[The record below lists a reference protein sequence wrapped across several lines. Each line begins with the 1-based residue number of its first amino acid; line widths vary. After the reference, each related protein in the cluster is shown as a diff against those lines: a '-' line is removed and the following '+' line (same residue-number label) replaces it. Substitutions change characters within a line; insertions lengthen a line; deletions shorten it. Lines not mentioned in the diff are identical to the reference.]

1 MWRNLLRYQKL
12 MCAIYGVLLQNMFFA
27 IYAVLSRNR
36 FVAIYALLRG
46 ENLGQNLCPWRKT
59 DKYEVCFSMKMIQK
73 RVFSGYVFTPPPP
86 PPKWAMPKWRACE
99 FGRDF
104 PHPPSTHRPSPYP
117 TCSLA
122 EPCLHSHKLKV
133 LESPVQ
139 IIEGKSIQSFRKSSS
154 HVHVVP
160 LVAHVK
166 AGCSCC

>member
-1 MWRNLLRYQKL
+1 MVFCCKI
-12 MCAIYGVLLQNMFFA
+12 CVLQFTLFCHE
-27 IYAVLSRNR
+27 IVLSRFTR
-36 FVAIYALLRG
+36 YCVEKIWAKICARG
-46 ENLGQNLCPWRKT
+46 EKLTNMRYASAWKWYKKGSFQGIFLT
-59 DKYEVCFSMKMIQK
+59 
-73 RVFSGYVFTPPPP
+73 P